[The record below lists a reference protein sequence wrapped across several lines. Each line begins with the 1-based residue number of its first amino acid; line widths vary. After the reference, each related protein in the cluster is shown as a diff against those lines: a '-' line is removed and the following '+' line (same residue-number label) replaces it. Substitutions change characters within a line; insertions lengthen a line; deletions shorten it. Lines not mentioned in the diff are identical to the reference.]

1 VTSQGHP
8 YATYRRAIDR
18 KQLPAA
24 WAAAHD
30 LGRLNLADA
39 LDLVLLVAEQEANK
53 YPRVALRWHARYCA
67 ERDVT
72 LAEAQA
78 VLALLVLVDEAASA
92 AALGSAGVGVERIRR
107 GRTSTRGVRA

>member
-1 VTSQGHP
+1 MTSQGHP
-8 YATYRRAIDR
+8 HAIFRRAIDR

-24 WAAAHD
+24 WAAAHE
-30 LGRLNLADA
+30 LGRLSLESA
-39 LDLVLLVAEQEANK
+39 LDLVLLVAEQAPDK

-78 VLALLVLVDEAASA
+78 VLALLAFAPKQRA
-92 AALGSAGVGVERIRR
+92 TAALRELAGAGATRSAPQRAA
-107 GRTSTRGVRA
+107 GR